1 MNNSIKIDFIGF
13 FLFLSIIFSYI
24 ISEDTLGGAK
34 HDFLIYEKI
43 IFLFSN
49 DLTGTL
55 KNYATYEFA
64 RNSPIFFILL
74 SLLKKIGLGI
84 EIIRYI
90 NIVSVFLKF
99 QLILHIHLLA

>member
-1 MNNSIKIDFIGF
+1 MI
-13 FLFLSIIFSYI
+13 FLSMKK
-24 ISEDTLGGAK
+24 L
-34 HDFLIYEKI
+34 
-43 IFLFSN
+43 FLFSN

-90 NIVSVFLKF
+90 NIVSVFLIIYFLRLSKIKYDYINSSI
-99 QLILHIHLLA
+99 LKILH